1 MIFHYLENQFHR
13 LPGTVTFLRSAE
25 HMQNWVRV
33 IKVASENGLLPS
45 MHRPVSKRFPTA
57 QRRMLAG
64 SQHDF

>member
-45 MHRPVSKRFPTA
+45 MHHPVSKRFPTA